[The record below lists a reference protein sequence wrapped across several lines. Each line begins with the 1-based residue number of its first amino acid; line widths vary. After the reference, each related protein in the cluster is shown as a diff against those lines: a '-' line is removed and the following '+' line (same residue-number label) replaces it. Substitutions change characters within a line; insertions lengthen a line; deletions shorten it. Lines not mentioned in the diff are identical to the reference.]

1 MHKADAIPLA
11 TEATRLNKA
20 LIEMTK
26 KRMGCIN
33 VINES
38 GEMIG
43 IFTDGDLRR
52 MLDQGIDI
60 HTTRIGQVMTRNSV
74 VSGPTTLASDLLR
87 IMSKQQIMVITI
99 TDLNHHP
106 VGIVHMH
113 DLIQAGVH

>member
-1 MHKADAIPLA
+1 
-11 TEATRLNKA
+11 
-20 LIEMTK
+20 
-26 KRMGCIN
+26 
-33 VINES
+33 
-38 GEMIG
+38 
-43 IFTDGDLRR
+43 
-52 MLDQGIDI
+52 MLDQG
-60 HTTRIGQVMTRNSV
+60 TTFTPALGSDDRNSV